1 MEMVVVFYKTLCVL
15 LIVIGFLIILGSVDS
30 IEYTISEMMLYSCV
44 GFFGMG
50 SGIFLYNIA
59 DDRSSSFNDPEEESD
74 DESDSFDQD

>member
-1 MEMVVVFYKTLCVL
+1 MIFYKTLCVL
-15 LIVIGFLIILGSVDS
+15 LIVIGFLIISGSVDS
-30 IEYTISEMMLYSCV
+30 IEYTIYEMMLYSSV

-59 DDRSSSFNDPEEESD
+59 DDRSSSFNDPEEEFD

>member
-1 MEMVVVFYKTLCVL
+1 
-15 LIVIGFLIILGSVDS
+15 
-30 IEYTISEMMLYSCV
+30 MLYSCV
-44 GFFGMG
+44 GFFGVG